1 MIRAIGNVVLIIHHR
16 HRVSNLLP
24 LLCRVLHDC
33 AIVRGSP
40 NLMAFGSLKPSRVR
54 LFTPSAG
61 AAVALLFI
69 LVVFISNVEVW
80 KPATFFGR
88 YSDDA
93 VYFSSAKALAQHQ
106 GYMMPSFPGPPLRPK
121 YPVLYPLLLSGIWK
135 LNHQFPENLLS
146 AIRVTEGF
154 GCALLL
160 CTFFLLRCIAG
171 LGRIPALMLTALCA
185 FHPVLLRLSGLTM
198 TDVPFAAIFLLTVLI
213 AHFAFSPERTFA
225 LTALA
230 GICAA
235 LSTSLR
241 TLGYAAVIGLLAHL
255 LYRREFA
262 RAIVFCCAAGVTIAS
277 VLLSTAHYVP
287 LAATGAAVL
296 QSASPQWQRLVI
308 FHTEYIRFQWLMGVP
323 TVGAFLSMF
332 RENCLQLVSSPG
344 PFLAGAFDRRSW
356 LLTAG
361 MSAIVLSGVVRQLW
375 RPEWR
380 ALAFMTVPY
389 VAIILVWPYPIME
402 RFLFPFL
409 PIFLLGLVLESQ
421 RLVSLAMKNLRSP
434 ATTANRILAVGICT
448 VLLAYSVFAGW
459 NYFFHDRRQLQEAA
473 NAQTQTLEQKREA
486 YAWIREHTP
495 AYAKV
500 VAYEDILLFLYS
512 GRQAL
517 RPIALLPASAYQK
530 TPGSESPDLSRDL
543 AEMCDAPRDAGA
555 TYWLATDDD
564 FSLDADP
571 GKSLGRQEEIVGVL
585 PMVFRSSDG
594 FARLYDAGCVKSP
607 ERDECKS
614 ARAVLFPERR

>member
-1 MIRAIGNVVLIIHHR
+1 
-16 HRVSNLLP
+16 
-24 LLCRVLHDC
+24 
-33 AIVRGSP
+33 
-40 NLMAFGSLKPSRVR
+40 MASSLKQLRVR
-54 LFTPSAG
+54 LVTPSAG

-69 LVVFISNVEVW
+69 LVLFISSVEIW

-93 VYFSSAKALAQHQ
+93 VYFSSAQALAQHQ
-106 GYMMPSFPGPPLRPK
+106 GYIMPSFPGRPLRPK
-121 YPVLYPLLLSGIWK
+121 YPILYPLLLTGIWK
-135 LNHQFPENLLS
+135 LDHGFPENLIW
-146 AIRVTEGF
+146 AIHVTEGF
-154 GCALLL
+154 GCAMLL

-171 LGRIPALMLTALCA
+171 LGRIPSLILTVLCA

-213 AHFAFSPERTFA
+213 AHFAFLPERTFA

-230 GICAA
+230 GVCAA

-241 TLGYAAVIGLLAHL
+241 TLGYAAVVGLLAHL
-255 LYRREFA
+255 LYRREYK
-262 RAIVFCCAAGVTIAS
+262 RAIIFCFAAGLTIAP
-277 VLLSTAHYVP
+277 VLLLAAHYAP
-287 LAATGAAVL
+287 LAATGATVS
-296 QSASPQWQRLVI
+296 QNGSSQWQRLVI
-308 FHTEYIRFQWLMGVP
+308 FHTEYVRFHWLMGIP
-323 TVGAFLSMF
+323 SAGAFFLMLK
-332 RENCLQLVSSPG
+332 ENCLQLVSSPG

-380 ALAFMTVPY
+380 ALAFMSVPY
-389 VAIILVWPYPIME
+389 AAIILVWPYPIME

-421 RLVSLAMKNLRSP
+421 RLISLAMKNLRVPASP
-434 ATTANRILAVGICT
+434 GNRILAAVVCMI
-448 VLLAYSVFAGW
+448 LAAYTAFAGW
-459 NYFFHDRRQLQEAA
+459 NYFFRDRRQLLEAA
-473 NAQTQTLEQKREA
+473 NAQAKTLEQKKEA

-495 AYAKV
+495 ADAKI

-530 TPGSESPDLSRDL
+530 IPGSDSPDLSKDL

-555 TYWLATDDD
+555 TYWMAADDD
-564 FSLDADP
+564 FSLDAEP
-571 GKSLGRQEEIVGVL
+571 GKTLGRQEEIVSML

-594 FARLYDAGCVKSP
+594 FARLYDASCVQRP
-607 ERDECKS
+607 ERDDCKS
-614 ARAVLFPERR
+614 ARAVLFPASQ